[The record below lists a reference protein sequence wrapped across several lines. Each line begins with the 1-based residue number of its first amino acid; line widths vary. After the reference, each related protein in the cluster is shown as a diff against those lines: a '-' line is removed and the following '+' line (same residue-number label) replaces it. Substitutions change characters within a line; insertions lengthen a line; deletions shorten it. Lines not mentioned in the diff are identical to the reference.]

1 MVITRVDKHRRSKN
15 GVQMNENGQTD
26 GVSKACLVLRRGHRF
41 LWVVWSDQSE
51 LAVRAWGETVNEF
64 KQNYMNYSEL

>member
-1 MVITRVDKHRRSKN
+1 
-15 GVQMNENGQTD
+15 MNENGQTD
-26 GVSKACLVLRRGHRF
+26 GVSKACLALRRGHRF

>member
-15 GVQMNENGQTD
+15 RVQMNENGQTD
-26 GVSKACLVLRRGHRF
+26 GVSKACLVLRLRF

>member
-1 MVITRVDKHRRSKN
+1 
-15 GVQMNENGQTD
+15 MNENGQTD
-26 GVSKACLVLRRGHRF
+26 GVSKACLVLRLRF
-41 LWVVWSDQSE
+41 LWVVWSDQGE